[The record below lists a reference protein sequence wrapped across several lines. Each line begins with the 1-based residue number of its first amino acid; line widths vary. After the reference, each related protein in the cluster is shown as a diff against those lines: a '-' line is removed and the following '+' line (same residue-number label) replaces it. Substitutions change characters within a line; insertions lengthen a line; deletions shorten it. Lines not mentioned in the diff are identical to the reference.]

1 MENNEKPVAQ
11 SKHQLT
17 KAYNVSYLTLQRWLE
32 PIKEELGEYRGRAY
46 TPKQVQMI
54 YDLLGRP

>member
-1 MENNEKPVAQ
+1 MENETKPVAQ
-11 SKHQLT
+11 SKQQLAE
-17 KAYNVSYLTLQRWLE
+17 AYNISFYTLKRWLE
-32 PIKEELGEYRGRAY
+32 PIKEELGEYRGKTY